1 MRYSKLSAIAVSL
14 ATFGVASVGV
24 PLPAPLAG
32 QDPR

>member
-14 ATFGVASVGV
+14 ATFGVAAVGV
-24 PLPAPLAG
+24 PLPAPL